1 MLQITP
7 NLHFNGQCKQA
18 IQLYKDALG
27 AQVKTLLCESD
38 ANPKDWVAKDDTKDL
53 VYHCEMFIGS
63 QRIML
68 NDNTDPQAQS
78 LNHAMSLVITFDSA
92 DEVKSAYSLLSDGCT
107 IIHPMQSTTY
117 SSCFV
122 SLIDRFGIRWELMTE
137 QTAK

>member
-1 MLQITP
+1 MLQVTP

-27 AQVKTLLCESD
+27 AQVKILLCESD
-38 ANPKDWVAKDDTKDL
+38 ANPKYWTAKDL
-53 VYHCEMFIGS
+53 VYHCEIFIGS

-68 NDNTDPQAQS
+68 NDNTDSQSES

-92 DEVKSAYSLLSDGCT
+92 DEVKSAYSLLSDGC
-107 IIHPMQSTTY
+107 IIVHPMQSTTY

-122 SLIDRFGIRWELMTE
+122 SLVDRFGMRWELMTE
-137 QTAK
+137 QTEK

>member
-1 MLQITP
+1 MLQVTP
-7 NLHFNGQCKQA
+7 NLHFNGQCKRA

-27 AQVKTLLCESD
+27 AQVKILLCESD
-38 ANPKDWVAKDDTKDL
+38 ANPKDWVAKSDTKDL

-68 NDNTDPQAQS
+68 NDNTDSQAES

-92 DEVKSAYSLLSDGCT
+92 DEVKNAYSLMSDGCT
-107 IIHPMQSTTY
+107 IVHPIQSTTY

-122 SLIDRFGIRWELMTE
+122 SLVDRFGMRWELMTE
-137 QTAK
+137 QTEK